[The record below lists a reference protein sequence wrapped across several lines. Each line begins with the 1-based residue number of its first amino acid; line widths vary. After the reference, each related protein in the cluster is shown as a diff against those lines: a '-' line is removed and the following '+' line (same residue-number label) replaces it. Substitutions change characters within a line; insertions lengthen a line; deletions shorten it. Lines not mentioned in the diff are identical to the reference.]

1 MTSLSKAGRPPAAPK
16 FALDLPAQRQRYTEK
31 DQFVVVALWLA
42 GFSASA
48 ISRTYGFRRS
58 QILGIVHRSGFEARS
73 SMTDQQRQA
82 ELNLL
87 KDLRIDDDSGVPLD
101 RGDLKNFDWRIMPI
115 EDGRKRRPAR
125 RTEAS

>member
-16 FALDLPAQRQRYTEK
+16 FALDLPAQRRRYTEK

-42 GFSASA
+42 GFTAST

-58 QILGIVHRSGFEARS
+58 QILGIVNRSGFEARS
-73 SMTDQQRQA
+73 SMTDHERQA

-87 KDLRIDDDSGVPLD
+87 RDYRIADDSGAPLD
-101 RGDLKNFDWRIMPI
+101 GGLLRRFDWCIMPI
-115 EDGRKRRPAR
+115 EDGRKRRQAR
-125 RTEAS
+125 AVAS